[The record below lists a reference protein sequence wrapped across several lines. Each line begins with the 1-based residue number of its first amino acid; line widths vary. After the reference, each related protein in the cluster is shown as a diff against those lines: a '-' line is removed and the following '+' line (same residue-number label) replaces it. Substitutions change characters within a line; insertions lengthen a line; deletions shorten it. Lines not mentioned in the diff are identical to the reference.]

1 MRHRC
6 SYKALAGCL
15 LIVSL
20 ALAACAAPAET
31 PAPADEPAAPQAEE
45 TEAAAAEP
53 VDEPAEAEAEPAEAA
68 ASEAPAAE
76 AAEAEPAAE
85 AGPDFVEVLRVPGG
99 GYWGQPTPFGFNR
112 GPGFVRASLLFD
124 TLVWRDSTGETI
136 PWLATDWSLSDDELT
151 WTFTLRDG
159 VTWQD
164 GEPLTVDDVVFSI
177 EYYQA
182 HPGTA
187 WFMAALNE
195 VESVSAISDDQVAIT
210 MKRPYAAFLQTAAEV
225 LMIFPKHIWEN
236 VDDPLT
242 YVEPDA
248 FIGSGAYRLVEYSQE
263 EGTYLFES
271 NPDFFLGEPYVRRI
285 EFVPTSDDYLALAN
299 GDISAFDQF
308 GGVTDEMLLTFR
320 EDPFVVKEAP
330 GEWGM
335 FLYFNLNEDTP
346 LQDVR
351 VRQAIAYAVDRQ
363 AMLDRVLFGFGDVG
377 SMGFLPPSNPF
388 YSADV
393 TDYPHDLDQA
403 RALLEEAGY
412 DGSPL
417 TLAYSPDWIMASAR
431 VVEIIDAGL
440 SEIGIPVELVAMDQA
455 TIDAAATAGDYE
467 MLLTGFG
474 GLGGDPDQLRRNFA
488 STSPSSGF
496 SRAQGYANPDFDALA
511 EAQVS
516 MSDPAARQEAV
527 AEMQA
532 ILAEDLPVLPLYYTA
547 RVVVFNADV
556 FDNWYYTPGGFGGG
570 IPMPYNKHQFIVG
583 QPEGLTIR

>member
-1 MRHRC
+1 MMRHRFPN
-6 SYKALAGCL
+6 KALASCL
-15 LIVSL
+15 LIAIL
-20 ALAACAAPAET
+20 MLAACAAPAET
-31 PAPADEPAAPQAEE
+31 PAPADEPAASDAEE
-45 TEAAAAEP
+45 AEVAEPETAEPETAEEPAAEP
-53 VDEPAEAEAEPAEAA
+53 VEEQAEE
-68 ASEAPAAE
+68 SAP
-76 AAEAEPAAE
+76 EPAAE
-85 AGPDFVEVLRVPGG
+85 PAFVETLRVPGD

-112 GPGFVRASLLFD
+112 GPGFVRASLIFD

-136 PWLATDWSLSDDELT
+136 PWLATDWALSEDELI

-159 VTWQD
+159 VRWQD
-164 GEPLTVDDVVFSI
+164 GEPLTVDDVIFSI

-195 VESVSAISDDQVAIT
+195 VESASAVSDNQVAIT

-236 VDDPLT
+236 VDDPVT

-271 NPDFFLGEPYVRRI
+271 NPDFFLGEPYARRI
-285 EFVPTSDDYLALAN
+285 EFIPTSDDYLALSN
-299 GDISAFDQF
+299 GDIAAFDQF
-308 GGVTDEMLLTFR
+308 GGVTDEMLLPFQ
-320 EDPFVVKEAP
+320 EEPFVIKEAP

-335 FLYFNLNEDTP
+335 FLYFNLNEP
-346 LQDVR
+346 LLQDVR
-351 VRQAIAYAVDRQ
+351 VRQAIAHAVDRQ
-363 AMLDRVLFGFGDVG
+363 AMLERVLFGFGDAG

-388 YSADV
+388 YTANV
-393 TDYPHDLDQA
+393 TDYPYDLEQA
-403 RALLEEAGY
+403 SALLEEAGY
-412 DGSPL
+412 DGTPI

-440 SEIGIPVELVAMDQA
+440 SEIGIPVELVSMDQA
-455 TIDAAATAGDYE
+455 TIDAAATEGDYE

-488 STSPSSGF
+488 TTSPSSGF

-516 MSDPAARQEAV
+516 MSDPAARAETV
-527 AEMQA
+527 DEMQA
-532 ILAEDLPVLPLYYTA
+532 ILSEDLPVLPLYYTA
-547 RVVVFNADV
+547 RVVIFNADV

-583 QPEGLTIR
+583 LPDGLTIRETP

>member
-1 MRHRC
+1 MRHR
-6 SYKALAGCL
+6 SFYRALASCL

-31 PAPADEPAAPQAEE
+31 PTAANELAVPEAEE
-45 TEAAAAEP
+45 TEAAAP
-53 VDEPAEAEAEPAEAA
+53 EPAEESTEAEPAEEE
-68 ASEAPAAE
+68 ASEEPAPETEESALAAE
-76 AAEAEPAAE
+76 S
-85 AGPDFVEVLRVPGG
+85 GPDFVEVLRVPGG
-99 GYWGQPTPFGFNR
+99 GYWGQPTPFGFSR
-112 GPGFVRASLLFD
+112 GPGYVRASLLFD

-136 PWLATDWSLSDDELT
+136 PWLATDWALSDDELI

-164 GEPLTVDDVVFSI
+164 GEPLTVDDVVFTI

-195 VESVSAISDDQVAIT
+195 VESVSAISNNQVAIT

-225 LMIFPKHIWEN
+225 LLIYPKHIWED
-236 VDDPLT
+236 VEDPMT
-242 YVEPDA
+242 YAEADA
-248 FIGSGAYRLVEYSQE
+248 FIGSGAYRLAEYSQE

-285 EFVPTSDDYLALAN
+285 EFVPTSDNYLALSN
-299 GDISAFDQF
+299 GDIAAFDQF
-308 GGVTDEMLLTFR
+308 GGVTDEMLAPFQA
-320 EDPFVVKEAP
+320 DPFVIKEAP

-335 FLYFNLNEDTP
+335 FLYFNLNEESP

-351 VRQAIAYAVDRQ
+351 IRQAIAHAVDRQ
-363 AMLDRVLFGFGDVG
+363 VIFDRVLFGFGDVG

-388 YSADV
+388 YSEDV

-403 RALLEEAGY
+403 RTLLEEAGY
-412 DGSPL
+412 DGTPL
-417 TLAYSPDWIMASAR
+417 TLAYSPDWIMASPR
-431 VVEIIDAGL
+431 VVEIIEAGL
-440 SEIGIPVELVAMDQA
+440 SEVGIPVELVTTDRA

-474 GLGGDPDQLRRNFA
+474 GLGGDPDMLRRNFA
-488 STSPSSGF
+488 STSPASGF
-496 SRAQGYANPDFDALA
+496 SRAQGYANLDFDALA

-516 MSDPAARQEAV
+516 MSDPVERGEAV
-527 AEMQA
+527 DEMQA
-532 ILAEDLPVLPLYYTA
+532 ILSEDLPVLPLYYTA
-547 RVVVFNADV
+547 RVVVYNADV

-583 QPEGLTIR
+583 LLEGLTIR